1 MPRPRLITRPR
12 KLTIN
17 LPEDV
22 ALRLDLF
29 LVSPATQKV
38 PQGAYQAFFVER
50 IQEYFARY
58 SQPKE

>member
-1 MPRPRLITRPR
+1 MPRQPLITRPR

-22 ALRLDLF
+22 AARLELY
-29 LVSPATQKV
+29 LTSVALGRV

-50 IQEYFARY
+50 INEFFLRME
-58 SQPKE
+58 PPHF